1 MDVFRPP
8 SVFRDGSCF
17 ANDNRGALS
26 TPHTFSFHP
35 SHPFCLFINDCAS
48 LLEQLHLSIASVA
61 WWSFHRKADAD
72 SSSTGADAERSGM
85 DSEVHPPTARGGSR
99 GDSTY
104 WLSRHSA
111 FQSS

>member
-1 MDVFRPP
+1 MPILIATCSTQVQPKVVAPWATSCIQDMDVFRPP

-35 SHPFCLFINDCAS
+35 SHPFCLFVNDCAS

-72 SSSTGADAERSGM
+72 SPSTGAYAERSGM
-85 DSEVHPPTARGGSR
+85 DS
-99 GDSTY
+99 
-104 WLSRHSA
+104 
-111 FQSS
+111 